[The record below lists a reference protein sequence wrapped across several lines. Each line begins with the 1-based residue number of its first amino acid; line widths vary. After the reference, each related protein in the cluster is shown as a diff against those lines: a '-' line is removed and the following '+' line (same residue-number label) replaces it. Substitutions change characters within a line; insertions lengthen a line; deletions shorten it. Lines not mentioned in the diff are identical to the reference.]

1 MRKKALWWAAFFVVL
16 GLGGALFFMQRH
28 SAPQTPAA
36 LAENKISELPPGAEV
51 SLEGLVQAPE
61 VVLVPAPIEGTVEVL
76 FAEPGAEVFEG
87 QLLARIRNMTLEA
100 SRNEAF
106 EDLERARQR
115 VSNIESG
122 LIAARLESSRAEA
135 EASRARAEFERKE
148 QAYNRQ
154 QMLHREGATP
164 RLTYEKAQKEFETAK
179 LDFDASSEL
188 ARQARERVDSMLR
201 DLDNARRQ
209 VEERQAEFEE
219 ASAHFSAGDVL
230 SPVDGIVIATRAQA
244 GAEVSPEVEDLFQIG
259 SGLSVLHVVVEPE
272 PPVLKRLQPK
282 LPALVTFVE
291 WSPEPVE
298 GEIISVDEGKVVVA
312 FPRPDPAIRPGM
324 SVTVRFKLP

>member
-1 MRKKALWWAAFFVVL
+1 
-16 GLGGALFFMQRH
+16 
-28 SAPQTPAA
+28 
-36 LAENKISELPPGAEV
+36 LPPGAEV
-51 SLEGLVQAPE
+51 SLDGLIQAPE

-76 FAEPGAEVFEG
+76 FVDPGAEVFQG
-87 QLLARIRNMTLEA
+87 QLLARIRNTTLEA

-122 LIAARLESSRAEA
+122 LIAARLELSRAEA
-135 EASRARAEFERKE
+135 EAGRARAEFDRKQ

-154 QMLHREGATP
+154 QMLYREGATP

-209 VEERQAEFEE
+209 VDERQAEFEA
-219 ASAHFSAGDVL
+219 ASAQFSAGDVL
-230 SPVDGIVIATRAQA
+230 SPVDGVVIATRAQA

-259 SGLSVLHVVVEPE
+259 SGLSVLHVVVQPE
-272 PPVLKRLQPK
+272 PPILKRLQPK
-282 LPALVTFVE
+282 LPALVMLLE

-298 GEIISVDEGKVVVA
+298 GEIVSVDAGKVLVA
-312 FPRPDPAIRPGM
+312 FSRPDPAIRPGM
-324 SVTVRFKLP
+324 NASVRFKLP